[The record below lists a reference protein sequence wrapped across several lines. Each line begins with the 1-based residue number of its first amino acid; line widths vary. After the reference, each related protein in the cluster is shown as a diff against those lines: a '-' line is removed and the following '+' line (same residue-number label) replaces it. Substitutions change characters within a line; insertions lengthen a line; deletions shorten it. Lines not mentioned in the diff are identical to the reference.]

1 MKKRISKFPFL
12 LACIAGAFTGCQT
25 PTQRVATPVNY
36 DESDYL
42 ISKNYEAADKLIDQL
57 KNLQA
62 SDGFVVA
69 SFTNI
74 NDLEESSSFGRI
86 SAEQVASRLAQHG
99 LKILDIKL
107 RKDEIYVQSA
117 LSSGGNPGEF
127 LLSRNLKDQIGP
139 QHDISAAVV
148 GTYTTTRYG
157 KYTHV
162 NVRVLQVED
171 GSILAAHDFSLE
183 NREIQGLLR
192 LASRN

>member
-1 MKKRISKFPFL
+1 MKKRISKFPLL
-12 LACIAGAFTGCQT
+12 LACIAGAFTACQT

-57 KNLQA
+57 KNLQV
-62 SDGFVVA
+62 SDGFIVA

-117 LSSGGNPGEF
+117 LSSGGNAGEF

-192 LASRN
+192 FASRN